1 MNYPLAQDQWE
12 DARMGEVFD
21 YISNYKGLQIPDD
34 WIEAMDH
41 FKSIYFLCRVVRI
54 DCYRLTC
61 ALKPP
66 SITPASLRLNTVC
79 TMKPLKGRVRSCTW
93 PIRALGGPG

>member
-1 MNYPLAQDQWE
+1 MNYPLAKDQWE

-54 DCYRLTC
+54 DCYRL
-61 ALKPP
+61 
-66 SITPASLRLNTVC
+66 C